1 MSSSQQNFTLPPG
14 ESSPRRGEGGFQL
27 FRKSFVEVLCFALIA
42 FIAGCS
48 RTTVPVSDVDA
59 ATKLVETS
67 FAAWQSG
74 RTVADLREAQP
85 PVYVAEELWSP
96 TFKLARFSIDGPGTL
111 DGSNVRVPV
120 TIEGADASGKPVR
133 RQMIY
138 IVTTTPAQTIARADR

>member
-1 MSSSQQNFTLPPG
+1 MQSHDGS
-14 ESSPRRGEGGFQL
+14 
-27 FRKSFVEVLCFALIA
+27 
-42 FIAGCS
+42 
-48 RTTVPVSDVDA
+48 VSDVDA
-59 ATKLVETS
+59 AINLVETS

-96 TFKLARFSIDGPGTL
+96 TFKLTRFAIDGPGTL